1 MKKDIQPK
9 TYNEC
14 VVTCACGNTFTT
26 ISTVSSITVDICSAC
41 HPFYT
46 GQRRFVDT
54 ERRIDKFNKKIQRA
68 EEKKKAVQDIKK
80 AKEKSTVVAKPGQQ
94 KEQSIKEILQQIK
107 SEEESK

>member
-1 MKKDIQPK
+1 LRQ
-9 TYNEC
+9 YF
-14 VVTCACGNTFTT
+14 FTT

-54 ERRIDKFNKKIQRA
+54 ERRIDKVQKKIQRA

-80 AKEKSTVVAKPGQQ
+80 AKERALWLPNRTTK